1 VPTAPAIAAALHDL
15 DGTWRATLPMKPA
28 APTDD

>member
-15 DGTWRATLPMKPA
+15 DGQWRTTLPMKPT
-28 APTDD
+28 PTD